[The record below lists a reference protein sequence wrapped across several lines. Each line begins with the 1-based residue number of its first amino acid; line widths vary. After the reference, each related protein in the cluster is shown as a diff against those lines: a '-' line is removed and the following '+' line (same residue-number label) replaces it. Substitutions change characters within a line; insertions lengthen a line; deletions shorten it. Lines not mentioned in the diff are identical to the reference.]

1 MNSVKRLCTYSFIA
15 RITNKLPTAGV
26 CQLDT
31 GCSICFCKQFT
42 GMSTASL
49 TQRELNSVF
58 LKKLYSL
65 E

>member
-1 MNSVKRLCTYSFIA
+1 MNAIKRLCTYSFIPK
-15 RITNKLPTAGV
+15 ITNKLSTIGI

-31 GCSICFCKQFT
+31 GCSNCFCKQFT

-49 TQRELNSVF
+49 TWRQLNSIF
-58 LKKLYSL
+58 LKKLHSL